1 MSGRIVIALSL
12 FLTKDDSNNPKN
24 VEAKEINIIHKN
36 IIKGSFIAKV
46 LLLKYMVM
54 IDKKIIDCN
63 IENNDK
69 TVIFEYR

>member
-1 MSGRIVIALSL
+1 MRGRIVIALSL

-36 IIKGSFIAKV
+36 IIKGLFISNV

-54 IDKKIIDCN
+54 IDKKIIDCK
-63 IENNDK
+63 IENNVK

>member
-24 VEAKEINIIHKN
+24 VEAKETNIIHKN